1 VSTVN
6 KDFKVKNGLIV
17 GLGASFG
24 GVVSVATP
32 TLANHAATKEYVDN
46 LTGAPSI
53 PVEDTAPASPS
64 NGDLWFDS
72 VTERVHVYYSGE
84 WVAIA
89 TLADSE
95 FLQNHIHDTSIDGN
109 GLIVSTFTSGGSYDE
124 PGVLVSAGSY
134 NTTSFESTFDGGL
147 AIDNFN

>member
-1 VSTVN
+1 MSTVN

-17 GLGASFG
+17 GLGATFG
-24 GVVSVATP
+24 GVVTVATP
-32 TLANHAATKEYVDN
+32 TLGTHAATKAYVDS

-53 PVEDTAPASPS
+53 PVEDTAPAAPS

-84 WVAIA
+84 WLAIA

-95 FLQNHIHDTSIDGN
+95 FLKDHIHDTSIDGN
-109 GLIVSTFTSGGSYDE
+109 GLIVSMFTSGGSYDE

-134 NTTSFESTFDGGL
+134 NTASFESTFDGGSSV
-147 AIDNFN
+147 DNFN

>member
-1 VSTVN
+1 MATVD
-6 KDFKVKNGLIV
+6 KDFKVKNGLV
-17 GLGASFG
+17 VVNGGTFG
-24 GVVSVATP
+24 GTVTVATP
-32 TLANHAATKEYVDN
+32 TLGGHATTKDYVDS
-46 LTGAPSI
+46 LPVSI
-53 PVEDTAPASPS
+53 PVDDLPPVSPS

-72 VTERVHVYYSGE
+72 VTERVHVYYGSE

-95 FLQNHIHDTSIDGN
+95 VLRDHIHDTSIDGT
-109 GLIVSTFTSGGSYDE
+109 GLIVSTFVSGGSYDE

-134 NTTSFESTFDGGL
+134 NSTTWESVWNGGD